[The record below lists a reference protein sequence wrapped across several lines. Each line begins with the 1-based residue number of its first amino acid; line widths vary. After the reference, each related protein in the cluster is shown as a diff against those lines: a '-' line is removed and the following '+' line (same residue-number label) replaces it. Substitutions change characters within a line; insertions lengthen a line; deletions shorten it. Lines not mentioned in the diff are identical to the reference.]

1 LPPRREVAQQ
11 HRGRLRHLLDGSQ
24 VRRRGRRGGLGNAT
38 DFAHVL
44 FGSGSDLGL
53 GGGGL
58 ESPQNRDI
66 AAHVSSVAPA
76 RYLMGMIFNPHTYDP
91 SAYDPETQRQ
101 LKALI
106 AFFENKGLAEMKD
119 EFHNRT
125 WYQDFLDFNAKEG
138 ILATFGTPAAVGGG
152 EARWDM
158 ARINDLNEI
167 LGFYSLS
174 YWYAWQV
181 TVLGLGPVWMSDNE
195 DAKQLVGK
203 LLESGA
209 IFGFGLSEQSHG
221 ADIYSTDMI
230 LTPTEGGWVANGPKY
245 YIGNGNVAG
254 RLSVFGKFADTD
266 EYVFFLVD
274 TQAPEYELQKNVVSD
289 QMYVSAFAL
298 HDYPVTQVDVLHTG
312 KDAWDAA
319 LATVN
324 VGKVNLGWASIGICE
339 HAFFEAVTH
348 ADHRV
353 LYGNKVTTFAHVRR
367 MFADAYARLLA
378 MKLYSARSADY
389 FRCASAEDRRF
400 LLFNP
405 ITKMKVTSEGE
416 RVIDLLWEV
425 IAARGFENDT
435 YFEQAAEHIRA
446 LPKLEGTVHVN
457 LALVLKFLPQYL
469 MGAGQYPEIPVRQD
483 AADDAYLF
491 AQGHASGLGKIM
503 FAPWRPAL
511 EQYAHLPNV
520 ALFLEQVDA
529 FTQLIMTAPPSPE
542 QQKDLDFLLTLG
554 QLFTQV
560 VYAQLV
566 CEAAGQSRP
575 GTVSDLSGLGD
586 GHIDRIFA
594 VFVQDVSDMAVTLH
608 GQASATDAQRAGAL
622 ALIRAPQLDPAA
634 ENAFVDE
641 VLRLSDAYVMPQ

>member
-1 LPPRREVAQQ
+1 
-11 HRGRLRHLLDGSQ
+11 
-24 VRRRGRRGGLGNAT
+24 
-38 DFAHVL
+38 
-44 FGSGSDLGL
+44 
-53 GGGGL
+53 
-58 ESPQNRDI
+58 
-66 AAHVSSVAPA
+66 
-76 RYLMGMIFNPHTYDP
+76 MIFNPHTYDP

-106 AFFENKGLAEMKD
+106 RFFEDKGLAEMKA
-119 EFHNRT
+119 EFHDRA
-125 WYQDFLDFNAKEG
+125 WYQDFLDFNAEQG
-138 ILATFGTPAAVGGG
+138 LLATFGTPAAVGG
-152 EARWDM
+152 EDARWDT
-158 ARINDLNEI
+158 ARINDFNEI
-167 LGFYSLS
+167 LGFYSLAH
-174 YWYAWQV
+174 WYAWQV
-181 TVLGLGPVWMSDNE
+181 TVLGLGPVWMSANE

-203 LLESGA
+203 LLEQGA
-209 IFGFGLSEQSHG
+209 IFGFGLSEKKHG

-230 LTPTEGGWVANGPKY
+230 LTPRGDGWVANGGKY

-254 RLSVFGKFADTD
+254 RLSVFGKFADSD

-274 TQAPEYELQKNVVSD
+274 TQAPEYELKQNVVAS
-289 QMYVSAFAL
+289 QMYVSEFAL
-298 HDYPVTQVDVLHTG
+298 HDYPVSRADILHTG
-312 KDAWDAA
+312 KAAWDAA

-339 HAFFEAVTH
+339 HAFYEAVTH
-348 ADHRV
+348 ADNRV
-353 LYGNKVTTFAHVRR
+353 LYGNKVTTFPHVRR

-389 FRCASAEDRRF
+389 FRCADTDDRRF

-416 RVIDLLWEV
+416 RVINLLWEV
-425 IAARGFENDT
+425 IAARGFEKDT
-435 YFEQAAEHIRA
+435 YFEQAATDIRA

-469 MGAGQYPEIPVRQD
+469 MAAGEYDDVPVRQD

-491 AQGHASGLGKIM
+491 QQGPASGLGKIT

-511 EQYAHLPNV
+511 ERYAHLPNV

-529 FTQLIMTAPPSPE
+529 FTQVVMTNPPSPE

-554 QLFTQV
+554 QLFTRV

-575 GTVSDLSGLGD
+575 GTVSDLPGLGEA
-586 GHIDRIFA
+586 HIDRIFA
-594 VFVQDVSDMAVTLH
+594 VFVQDVSEIAVALH
-608 GQASATDAQRAGAL
+608 GQASATDGQRAGAL
-622 ALIRAPQLDPAA
+622 GLIRAPRIETQA
-634 ENAFVDE
+634 EEAFVAE
-641 VLRLSDAYVMPQ
+641 VLGLAGAYVMPE

>member
-1 LPPRREVAQQ
+1 
-11 HRGRLRHLLDGSQ
+11 
-24 VRRRGRRGGLGNAT
+24 
-38 DFAHVL
+38 
-44 FGSGSDLGL
+44 
-53 GGGGL
+53 
-58 ESPQNRDI
+58 
-66 AAHVSSVAPA
+66 
-76 RYLMGMIFNPHTYDP
+76 MIFNPQTYDP

-106 AFFENKGLAEMKD
+106 EFFENKGLAEMKD
-119 EFHNRT
+119 EFHQRT

-138 ILATFGTPAAVGGG
+138 ILATFGTPSAVGGS
-152 EARWDM
+152 EARWDT

-167 LGFYSLS
+167 LGFYSLAH
-174 YWYAWQV
+174 WYAWQV
-181 TVLGLGPVWMSDNE
+181 TVLGLGPVWMSENE

-203 LLESGA
+203 LLESGS
-209 IFGFGLSEQSHG
+209 IFGFGLSEKEHG

-230 LTPTEGGWVANGPKY
+230 LTPTADGWVANGGKY

-254 RLSVFGKFADTD
+254 RLSVFGKFADTG

-274 TQAPEYELQKNVVSD
+274 TQAPEYELQKNVVAD

-298 HDYPVTQVDVLHTG
+298 HDYPVTQADILHTG
-312 KDAWDAA
+312 KAAWDAA

-339 HAFFEAVTH
+339 HAFYEAVTH

-353 LYGNKVTTFAHVRR
+353 LYGSKVTTFPHVRR

-378 MKLYSARSADY
+378 MKLFAARSADY
-389 FRCASAEDRRF
+389 FRQASDDDRRF

-425 IAARGFENDT
+425 IAARGFEKDT
-435 YFEQAAEHIRA
+435 YFEQAASDIRA

-469 MGAGQYPEIPVRQD
+469 MASGEYADVPVRQD
-483 AADDAYLF
+483 AADDEYLF
-491 AQGHASGLGKIM
+491 AQGHASGLGKIT

-511 EQYAHLPNV
+511 ERYQHLPNV
-520 ALFLEQVDA
+520 ARFLEQVDA
-529 FTQLIMTAPPSPE
+529 FTALVMSAPPSQE

-566 CEAAGQSRP
+566 CESAGLPRP
-575 GTVSDLSGLGD
+575 GTVADMPGLD
-586 GHIDRIFA
+586 DAHIDRIFA
-594 VFVQDVSDMAVTLH
+594 VFVQDVSEIAVGLH
-608 GQASATDAQRAGAL
+608 GQASATDAQREAAL
-622 ALIRAPQLDPAA
+622 GLIRAPHIDPAA
-634 ENAFVDE
+634 EAAFVDE
-641 VLRLSDAYVMPQ
+641 VVGLADGYLMPQ